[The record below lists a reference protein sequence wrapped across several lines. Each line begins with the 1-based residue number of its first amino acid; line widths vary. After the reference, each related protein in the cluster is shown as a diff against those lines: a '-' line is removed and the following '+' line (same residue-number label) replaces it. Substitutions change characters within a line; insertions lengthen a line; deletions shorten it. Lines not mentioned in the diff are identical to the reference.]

1 MNRSI
6 SDTLEPLGIAV
17 GGLLV
22 LVALGTLVGTP
33 WQTNNDAVVSAVQLV
48 GVLLTAAVGVG
59 LVWLARQSE

>member
-6 SDTLEPLGIAV
+6 SGTFEPLGIAV
-17 GGLLV
+17 GGFLV

>member
-6 SDTLEPLGIAV
+6 SDTFEPLGIAV
-17 GGLLV
+17 GGFLV